1 MALRA
6 IILSHGAIAVAG
18 LAFCASAFAA
28 EPAPRWEIGEI
39 CSSSSLGAQ
48 CPRIESQNR
57 SSLLLRWE
65 AVPVEDRKACK
76 ESIEDTGRPSYKLML
91 NCIED
96 RQLKAL
102 QGGAPVPLR
111 KSNES

>member
-1 MALRA
+1 MLVRA
-6 IILSHGAIAVAG
+6 TLLGTTMILAAG
-18 LAFCASAFAA
+18 SAFAGDS
-28 EPAPRWEIGEI
+28 APRWEIGEI

-57 SSLLLRWE
+57 SSLLLRWA
-65 AVPVEDRKACK
+65 AVPAEDRKACK
-76 ESIEDTGRPSYKLML
+76 DSIKGGGKPSYKLML

-102 QGGAPVPLR
+102 QQGSEPVAHDP
-111 KSNES
+111 KDS

>member
-1 MALRA
+1 MLARA
-6 IILSHGAIAVAG
+6 AFLGMTMIVGAG
-18 LAFCASAFAA
+18 SAFAA
-28 EPAPRWEIGEI
+28 DAAPRWEIGEI

-57 SSLLLRWE
+57 SSLLLRWA
-65 AVPVEDRKACK
+65 AVSAEDRKACK
-76 ESIEDTGRPSYKLML
+76 DSIEGGGKPSYKLML

-102 QGGAPVPLR
+102 QHGSDPAVHDP
-111 KSNES
+111 KDS